1 MPSFIEEELLAAQ
14 GYRLIA
20 GVDEV
25 GRGALAGPVVAAAVI
40 LPLDL
45 DEPWLAEVNDSK
57 QLTPAK
63 RELLFQHIHETA
75 VAIGIGAT
83 PHDLVDKKGIVSA
96 TRLAMKE
103 AVEQLSPPAESLLID
118 YMRLPEVSLPQKGIT
133 NGDSLCLSIAC
144 ASIIAKVTRDRLMVL
159 FDRAYPGYGL
169 ARHKGYGT
177 SQHFACLSRLGPCP
191 IHRQSFRPV
200 REIVQ
205 GLWLVWGGSDPIQ
218 KGVLL

>member
-20 GVDEV
+20 GVDEA

-40 LPLDL
+40 LPRDL
-45 DEPWLAEVNDSK
+45 DAPWLAEVDDSK

-63 RELLFQHIHETA
+63 RELLFQHIHKTA
-75 VAIGIGAT
+75 VAVGIGAIS
-83 PHDLVDKKGIVSA
+83 HDLVDKEGIVTA

-103 AVEQLSPPAESLLID
+103 AVERLSPPAESLLID

-144 ASIIAKVTRDRLMVL
+144 ASIIAKVSRDRLMAL
-159 FDRAYPGYGL
+159 FDRVYPGYGL

-191 IHRQSFRPV
+191 IHRRTYSPV
-200 REIVQ
+200 KDIIFYRRLSGE
-205 GLWLVWGGSDPIQ
+205 
-218 KGVLL
+218 